1 MNKET
6 EVVTENK
13 ETEVKKVFVRR
24 GKLAGLEI
32 GQMTDSQL
40 RTEIVNAKSVL
51 TKSKAKGSTAEK
63 LEPMQARVD
72 AAVAER
78 DRRKAIA
85 DEAKVEAEVEAE
97 VATQPAEDTAELL

>member
-1 MNKET
+1 MIS
-6 EVVTENK
+6 
-13 ETEVKKVFVRR
+13 
-24 GKLAGLEI
+24 GISIPL
-32 GQMTDSQL
+32 D
-40 RTEIVNAKSVL
+40 AKSVL

-85 DEAKVEAEVEAE
+85 DEAKVEAEVEAAPEAE
-97 VATQPAEDTAELL
+97 VVTE